1 LSKRAS
7 GYGCGVRKRDV
18 ERGSER
24 ERLTGLDP
32 DDEAARWLREHDPP
46 PEPAPPKRPFKSK
59 ALHRFRQ
66 QQTRKR

>member
-1 LSKRAS
+1 
-7 GYGCGVRKRDV
+7 V
-18 ERGSER
+18 ERRSER

-46 PEPAPPKRPFKSK
+46 PEPLRPKRAFKSK

-66 QQTRKR
+66 QQAKKR

>member
-1 LSKRAS
+1 MQR
-7 GYGCGVRKRDV
+7 R
-18 ERGSER
+18 SER

-46 PEPAPPKRPFKSK
+46 PPPEQPKRPLKSK

-66 QQTRKR
+66 QQTKKR

>member
-1 LSKRAS
+1 MLSKCAS
-7 GYGCGVRKRDV
+7 ATVRCVRKRDV
-18 ERGSER
+18 ERRSER

-46 PEPAPPKRPFKSK
+46 PKPAQPKRPLKSN

-66 QQTRKR
+66 QQAKR

>member
-1 LSKRAS
+1 VCKR
-7 GYGCGVRKRDV
+7 YGFAVRKRDV
-18 ERGSER
+18 ERRSER

-46 PEPAPPKRPFKSK
+46 PEPPQPKRPLKSK

>member
-1 LSKRAS
+1 M
-7 GYGCGVRKRDV
+7 RKQDV
-18 ERGSER
+18 ERRSER

-46 PEPAPPKRPFKSK
+46 PEPLRPKRAFKSK

-66 QQTRKR
+66 QQAKKR